1 MMREQYRKSRSDRW
15 WENWRRRRRRSF
27 LFRFSEFNVLFVVT
41 KSRALIFIQREE
53 KLSSSPKSHENSSFS
68 QNRTTTVSGV
78 ANYQKLR
85 WINFNNTRT
94 EDEEREK
101 RARQEDDPKLLL
113 LGRRTRGRRKW
124 EERRRRR
131 RILLFCDEHETF
143 PVFISRLLS
152 FRPDGVLLEFD
163 CGEFTESVWD
173 DNFVVV
179 RQREDFRKRRRR
191 RGEQRCERGF

>member
-1 MMREQYRKSRSDRW
+1 M
-15 WENWRRRRRRSF
+15 
-27 LFRFSEFNVLFVVT
+27 LFVVT
-41 KSRALIFIQREE
+41 KSRAIFIQRRKPLELA
-53 KLSSSPKSHENSSFS
+53 KNLKNSSFS
-68 QNRTTTVSGV
+68 QNRTVGV

-94 EDEEREK
+94 EDDEREK

-113 LGRRTRGRRKW
+113 FGRRTRGRRKW

-131 RILLFCDEHETF
+131 RILLFCDEHETL

-179 RQREDFRKRRRR
+179 RLREDFRKRRRR
-191 RGEQRCERGF
+191 RRGKQRCERDF